1 MNILLVEDEQSLHE
15 VIKLNLEL
23 DGYKVFSAF
32 DGRKAIEVH
41 AKTKL
46 DIIVLDIMIP
56 HMNGF
61 DVCKTIRISDKTT
74 PIIFLSAR
82 DQVEDKIEGLE
93 SGADDYISKPFH
105 MKELLLR
112 IKTILK
118 RTQPSNDSIDL
129 SEYTIGDFLINFKS
143 FEILKGGKVIEKLS
157 NKQSKLLKL
166 LIENKNEVVS
176 RKDIL
181 QKVWEYDIVPN
192 TRTIDNV
199 ILSFRKTFETEET
212 SYFQSVRGVG
222 YKFSE
227 KNQ

>member
-1 MNILLVEDEQSLHE
+1 MNILLAEDEQSLHE

-23 DGYKVFSAF
+23 EDYKVFSAF
-32 DGRKAIEVH
+32 DGRKAIELH
-41 AKTKL
+41 GKTKL
-46 DIIVLDIMIP
+46 DIIILDIMMP
-56 HMNGF
+56 HINGF
-61 DVCKTIRISDKTT
+61 DVCKTIRLLDKTT

-82 DQVEDKIEGLE
+82 DQVENKIEGLE
-93 SGADDYISKPFH
+93 SGADDYISKPFN

-112 IKTILK
+112 IKTVLK
-118 RTQPSNDSIDL
+118 RTQTSTESSEL

-143 FEILKGGKVIEKLS
+143 FEVLKDGEVIERLS
-157 NKQSKLLKL
+157 DKQSKLLKL

-199 ILSFRKTFETEET
+199 ILSFRKTFENEQT